1 MLKTIIKKFQE
12 DEKIKIKLFKHIIS
26 KKESIFK
33 ELANNPPYINIFN
46 LISRE
51 EQEKF
56 NSQMLY
62 DILKVNIN
70 KNIDECDIKLNF
82 AKLFIEFLF
91 NKHNVEYK
99 NNILEECKFEV
110 KKEFQTQKN
119 KFIDLLIWDNK
130 KNYAVIIENKINS
143 GDNGEN
149 QIADYYNDIKNRKI
163 KNIYVVYLTR
173 YGYEPSENSLNNEL
187 KNNIGNNLFCIP
199 HSFIASWLESI
210 LESDMFT
217 KLIEKEKDYKVL
229 ESAMIQFIQNE
240 NYLSGIEPDNKV
252 INKILLEDEN
262 INKLYESIEDITK
275 YDEYIEIYNNAADII
290 NDKIRYKKLEILK
303 SRKEEDI
310 KFTISLQKKLLN
322 IYNGK
327 IDETDEDTIYE
338 HLLNYN
344 NNWSNYKYFD
354 KIKTELYILNT
365 NDNIK
370 LCLSTYDENNKQK
383 LLKLENEILD
393 KKFNKDIEHKKKLL
407 YSKNIE
413 LNNETFNEKLEEI
426 YKDYTEL
433 YNLLFRRR

>member
-26 KKESIFK
+26 KKESIFEK
-33 ELANNPPYINIFN
+33 LTNNPPYINIFN
-46 LISRE
+46 LIS

-70 KNIDECDIKLNF
+70 KNIDVDNIKLNF

-99 NNILEECKFEV
+99 NNTLDGSKFEV

-119 KFIDLLIWDNK
+119 KFIDLLIWDNE
-130 KNYAVIIENKINS
+130 KNYAVIIENKVNS

-187 KNNIGNNLFCIP
+187 KKEIGNDLFCIP

-210 LESDMFT
+210 LKDEMFI
-217 KLIEKEKDYKVL
+217 KLIAKEKDYKVL

-240 NYLSGIEPDNKV
+240 NYLSGIEPDNKA

-262 INKLYESIEDITK
+262 INKLYKSIEETAK
-275 YDEYIEIYNNAADII
+275 YDEYIEIYNNAKDII
-290 NDKIRYKKLEILK
+290 SDKIRDKKLDILK
-303 SRKEEDI
+303 SRKEEDV
-310 KFTISLQKKLLN
+310 KFTILLQEKLLN
-322 IYNGK
+322 QYNEK
-327 IDETDEDTIYE
+327 IEKTDEDTIYE
-338 HLLNYN
+338 HLLYN
-344 NNWSNYKYFD
+344 TEHYCDCIPFE
-354 KIKTELYILNT
+354 KINTYLYISNT
-365 NDNIK
+365 HDNIK

-383 LLKLENEILD
+383 LLKLENEISKTL
-393 KKFNKDIEHKKKLL
+393 NKDLDHKKKLL

-413 LNNETFNEKLEEI
+413 FNDETFDKKLDEI

-433 YNLLFRRR
+433 YNLLVRRR

>member
-1 MLKTIIKKFQE
+1 MLKTIIEKFQE
-12 DEKIKIKLFKHIIS
+12 DEKIKTKLFKHIIS
-26 KKESIFK
+26 KKESIFE
-33 ELANNPPYINIFN
+33 ELTNNPPYINIFN
-46 LISRE
+46 LISKE

-62 DILKVNIN
+62 DILKVNID
-70 KNIDECDIKLNF
+70 KNIDGDNIKLNF

-91 NKHNVEYK
+91 NKHNVEYE
-99 NNILEECKFEV
+99 NDMLDGGKFEV

-119 KFIDLLIWDNK
+119 KFIDLLIWNNK
-130 KNYAVIIENKINS
+130 KSYAVIIENKINS

-163 KNIYVVYLTR
+163 ENIYVVYLTR

-187 KNNIGNNLFCIP
+187 KKEIGNNLFCIP
-199 HSFIASWLESI
+199 HSFIASWLKSI
-210 LESDMFT
+210 LKDEMFI
-217 KLIEKEKDYKVL
+217 KLIEKDKYYKVL

-240 NYLSGIEPDNKV
+240 NYLSGIKPDNKA

-262 INKLYESIEDITK
+262 INKLYESIEETAK
-275 YDEYIEIYNNAADII
+275 YDEYIEIYNNAIDII
-290 NDKIRYKKLEILK
+290 KDKIRDKKLDILK

-310 KFTISLQKKLLN
+310 KFTILLQKKLLN
-322 IYNGK
+322 IYSGK
-327 IDETDEDTIYE
+327 IDETDEATIYE

-344 NNWSNYKYFD
+344 DNWSNYKYFD

-370 LCLSTYDENNKQK
+370 LCLSTNDENNKQK
-383 LLKLENEILD
+383 LLKLENEIL
-393 KKFNKDIEHKKKLL
+393 KKLNKDIDHKKKLL

-413 LNNETFNEKLEEI
+413 FNDETFNEKLEEI

>member
-26 KKESIFK
+26 KKESIFEK
-33 ELANNPPYINIFN
+33 LTNNPPYINIFN
-46 LISRE
+46 LIS

-70 KNIDECDIKLNF
+70 KNIDGYNIKLNF

-99 NNILEECKFEV
+99 NNTLNGGKFEV

-119 KFIDLLIWDNK
+119 KFIDLLIWDNE
-130 KNYAVIIENKINS
+130 KNYAVIIENKVNS

-187 KNNIGNNLFCIP
+187 KKEIGNNLFCIP

-210 LESDMFT
+210 LKDKMFI
-217 KLIEKEKDYKVL
+217 KLIEKEKGYKVL

-240 NYLSGIEPDNKV
+240 NYLSGIEPDNKA

-262 INKLYESIEDITK
+262 INKLYESIEETAK
-275 YDEYIEIYNNAADII
+275 YDEYIEIYNNAKDII
-290 NDKIRYKKLEILK
+290 SDKIRDKKLEILK
-303 SRKEEDI
+303 SRKEEDV
-310 KFTISLQKKLLN
+310 KFTILLQEKLLN
-322 IYNGK
+322 IYSGK
-327 IDETDEDTIYE
+327 IDATDEDTIYE
-338 HLLNYN
+338 YLLDNTEHHCDCIP
-344 NNWSNYKYFD
+344 FE
-354 KIKTELYILNT
+354 KINTYLYISNT
-365 NDNIK
+365 HDNIK

-383 LLKLENEILD
+383 LLKLENEIL
-393 KKFNKDIEHKKKLL
+393 KKLNKDIDHKKKLL

-413 LNNETFNEKLEEI
+413 FNNETFNDKLEEI

-433 YNLLFRRR
+433 YNLLVRRR

>member
-12 DEKIKIKLFKHIIS
+12 DEKIKTELFKHIIS
-26 KKESIFK
+26 KRESIFK
-33 ELANNPPYINIFN
+33 ELANKPPYINIFN
-46 LISRE
+46 LISIE

-82 AKLFIEFLF
+82 SKLFIEFLF
-91 NKHNVEYK
+91 KKHNVEYK
-99 NNILEECKFEV
+99 NNILDECKFEV
-110 KKEFQTQKN
+110 KKEFQTQNN
-119 KFIDLLIWDNK
+119 KFIDLLIWDSK
-130 KNYAVIIENKINS
+130 KNYAVIIENKVNS

-149 QIADYYNDIKNRKI
+149 QIADYYKDIKNRKI

-173 YGYEPSENSLNNEL
+173 YGDEPSESSLNDEL
-187 KNNIGNNLFCIP
+187 KKEIGNNLFCIP
-199 HSFIASWLESI
+199 HSFIASWLENV
-210 LESDMFT
+210 LENDLFI

-252 INKILLEDEN
+252 INNILLNDQKL
-262 INKLYESIEDITK
+262 NKLYESIEDITK
-275 YDEYIEIYNNAADII
+275 YNEYIEIYNNAIDII
-290 NDKIRYKKLEILK
+290 NDKIRDKKLDILK
-303 SRKEEDI
+303 SRKKEDI
-310 KFTISLQKKLLN
+310 KFTISLQEKLLN
-322 IYNGK
+322 KYNGK

-365 NDNIK
+365 HDNIK

-383 LLKLENEILD
+383 LLKLENEIL
-393 KKFNKDIEHKKKLL
+393 KKLNKDIEHKKKLL
-407 YSKNIE
+407 YSKNIDF
-413 LNNETFNEKLEEI
+413 NNETFNEKLEEI